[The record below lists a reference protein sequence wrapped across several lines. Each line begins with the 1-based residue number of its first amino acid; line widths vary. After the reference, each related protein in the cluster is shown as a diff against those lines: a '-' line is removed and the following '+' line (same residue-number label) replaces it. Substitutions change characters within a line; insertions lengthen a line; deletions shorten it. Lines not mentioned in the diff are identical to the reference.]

1 MSTKTTPKQLSD
13 LRHQD
18 WVIDVK
24 PQHSAQVAA
33 ETIFAELFPE
43 DNREVKVNFLF
54 KEEETNGD
62 EIMVFEAYKDS
73 GSDDYVY
80 LKKRI

>member
-1 MSTKTTPKQLSD
+1 MSTNSTPKTLTD

-24 PQHSAQVAA
+24 PTHSAQVAA
-33 ETIFAELFPE
+33 ETIFEQLFPG
-43 DNREVKVNFLF
+43 DDREVKVNFLF

-62 EIMVFEAYKDS
+62 TIHVFEAYKDS
-73 GSDDYVY
+73 GSTDYVY